1 MIDLTEPNLQD
12 ILTND
17 NQNSDTLNEIRVIR
31 DTINTEVGEIS
42 SPPPPDEFPGDFD
55 DTEFDQPQPPYN
67 PFGSATAP
75 PLPNEDHPPYPSAPP
90 YPDNPPDYDGT
101 LPPDYDELFPPQPV
115 PIRQIPVLSTD
126 EESSDDE
133 NPPPPPPDPRLIY
146 TLVPPEVDVDDVND
160 PGNLIGNP
168 NVNVILPPLQGDPN
182 FPPIGD
188 PNWDPN
194 PYYTDEESV
203 EDPGY
208 NDDDIDFVVTPI
220 TADENTT
227 TGSLLYRDRRNE
239 LYRRNA
245 RKRALNILAKK
256 RQRKLAAAKGRKNP
270 KNKLIP
276 EFDNDKIVIDEEG
289 EVTIVEPE
297 NAQINYDTNSVVPYY
312 NEVIQRPGKGDTH
325 MPDVRTKNLILKRK
339 HPKDE
344 NVTVKKYIAGTDITT
359 RNVWNVGAPIDNE
372 IIEIDDS
379 DSEVEEIPNIKP
391 YINQSGLATV
401 DIHTMRKMPWVD
413 FSIILTENDAERR
426 EQVIMDLLQNNMPHD
441 NDQYYIY
448 HDQESNTF
456 SVELDEDADEIRDL
470 VERAR
475 VIDARLKI
483 EYMTAKERKDL
494 KKQKK
499 SC

>member
-1 MIDLTEPNLQD
+1 M
-12 ILTND
+12 
-17 NQNSDTLNEIRVIR
+17 
-31 DTINTEVGEIS
+31 
-42 SPPPPDEFPGDFD
+42 
-55 DTEFDQPQPPYN
+55 
-67 PFGSATAP
+67 
-75 PLPNEDHPPYPSAPP
+75 
-90 YPDNPPDYDGT
+90 
-101 LPPDYDELFPPQPV
+101 
-115 PIRQIPVLSTD
+115 
-126 EESSDDE
+126 
-133 NPPPPPPDPRLIY
+133 
-146 TLVPPEVDVDDVND
+146 
-160 PGNLIGNP
+160 
-168 NVNVILPPLQGDPN
+168 
-182 FPPIGD
+182 
-188 PNWDPN
+188 
-194 PYYTDEESV
+194 
-203 EDPGY
+203 
-208 NDDDIDFVVTPI
+208 
-220 TADENTT
+220 
-227 TGSLLYRDRRNE
+227 
-239 LYRRNA
+239 
-245 RKRALNILAKK
+245 
-256 RQRKLAAAKGRKNP
+256 
-270 KNKLIP
+270 
-276 EFDNDKIVIDEEG
+276 IDEEG

-312 NEVIQRPGKGDTH
+312 NEVIQLPGEGDTH

-372 IIEIDDS
+372 IIEIDDG

-470 VERAR
+470 VVRAR

-499 SC
+499 KLLKFMEEYYGMKTLPSVMADKKTSKDISELENEVINLEQELNSAGDEWFHTYNQETEECEINRDDTQASDIARKITDAILRTEDQLKTTTSAQQIRGLKKVKASLILYLRLVGMNELADALED